1 MQHTV
6 CEIVRRNTEVTDKSA
21 HPADSEIKAMERSR
35 SRVDAGS
42 NAAAGGGG
50 VAGNYSDSYDYLF
63 KFLVIGSAGT
73 GKSCLLHHFIE
84 GRFKEDSSHTIG
96 VEFGSKIVPVGG
108 KTVKLQVR
116 IYHQVIID

>member
-1 MQHTV
+1 M
-6 CEIVRRNTEVTDKSA
+6 TDKYIALKSA
-21 HPADSEIKAMERSR
+21 HPANSEIKAMERSR

-108 KTVKLQVR
+108 KTVKLQVYR
-116 IYHQVIID
+116 YHQFIIDSRETELFS

>member
-1 MQHTV
+1 
-6 CEIVRRNTEVTDKSA
+6 VTDKSA

-84 GRFKEDSSHTIG
+84 GRFRRT
-96 VEFGSKIVPVGG
+96 PA
-108 KTVKLQVR
+108 TQ
-116 IYHQVIID
+116 